1 MTSFGY
7 TDFHAFAERLA
18 QNNTEFI
25 VLSVIYTH
33 IAVAVGVACIVH
45 TQRIHTDEHLIVRLN
60 IYGMYQ

>member
-45 TQRIHTDEHLIVRLN
+45 THR
-60 IYGMYQ
+60 